1 MNKLISNEGEDRHHN
16 QGAPP
21 LVPSAKMDVKTLNA
35 AMEAGTLQTTS
46 KGEESGAKYFV
57 CSPTVLI

>member
-1 MNKLISNEGEDRHHN
+1 MKERTAITTRV
-16 QGAPP
+16 PP